1 VRRLLILAALAWS
14 ATAAADLYRWVDPET
29 GSVKYSSYPPPWFG
43 DDAQRRAPK
52 VEHIP
57 ARSPGQSGPL
67 PSLDAPPSA
76 VPEAGT
82 VAALERERRALLV
95 QIAEGVG
102 RPAAGRDM
110 QKQLEAF
117 SDLSARLDKLDP
129 AGAAARRTEAERLL
143 QKMIKGGKP

>member
-1 VRRLLILAALAWS
+1 VRLLVLLAALAWS

-29 GSVKYSSYPPPWFG
+29 GAVKFSSYPPPWYG
-43 DDAQRRAPK
+43 DDTQRRAPK

-57 ARSPGQSGPL
+57 PRGPGQAGPL

-76 VPEAGT
+76 APEAGS
-82 VAALERERRALLV
+82 VAALERERRALLA

-102 RPAAGRDM
+102 RPSAGRDM

-129 AGAAARRTEAERLL
+129 AGAAARRTEAELLL
-143 QKMIKGGKP
+143 QRMIKGGRP